1 MWKHA
6 KEKEKEVF
14 TNAITTQ
21 LVMTVALIYVLLG
34 ALLLFVPQIKIITL
48 CYFLCAVLVILGIVL
63 IVRYF
68 VTDAYRNINEYGFSL
83 GVFTVILG
91 MCALVR
97 VQEVAG
103 SFIICMGI
111 ALLMTSVIKLQN
123 ALDLKNLQEKTWGFM
138 LFIALFFVVCSIV
151 IIIDP
156 FKQESTR
163 YAFTYRILI
172 IDGILT
178 LLSNCYLF
186 FTIRKNK
193 KRTLAVPAE
202 EIKETEESSVEHNE
216 EEIKEEQ

>member
-6 KEKEKEVF
+6 KEKEQQKF
-14 TNAITTQ
+14 TKAMTTQ
-21 LVMTVALIYVLLG
+21 LVVAVAFIYVLLG

-48 CYFLCAVLVILGIVL
+48 CYFLCTVLVILGIAL

-68 VTDAYRNINEYGFSL
+68 VTDAYQNINEYGFSL

-97 VQEVAG
+97 VQEVAA
-103 SFIICMGI
+103 SFITCMGI

-123 ALDLKNLQEKTWGFM
+123 ALDLKNLREKTWGIM
-138 LFIALFFVVCSIV
+138 LFIALFFVACSIV
-151 IIIDP
+151 ILINP
-156 FKQESTR
+156 FKLENTR
-163 YAFTYRILI
+163 YDFTYRILI

-186 FTIRKNK
+186 FTIRRNK
-193 KRTLAVPAE
+193 KQPPAVAE
-202 EIKETEESSVEHNE
+202 EQAEEGSVEHNE
-216 EEIKEEQ
+216 ENFKEEM